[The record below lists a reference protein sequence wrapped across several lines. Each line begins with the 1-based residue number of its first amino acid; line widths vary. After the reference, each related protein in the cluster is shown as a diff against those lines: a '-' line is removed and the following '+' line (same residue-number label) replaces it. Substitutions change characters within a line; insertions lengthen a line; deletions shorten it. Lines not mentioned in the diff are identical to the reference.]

1 MNALTWKRLL
11 PVVAAVA
18 LFYALC
24 LAYFTPVME
33 GKGLVQ
39 HDIKQWKGMAQE
51 VNEHRD
57 ATGEEALWT
66 GSMFSGMPS
75 YQIMVKWTANLLSV
89 VDDAFHGFLPRPA
102 NFLFLYLLGMYV
114 LLRILKVDPW
124 LSVVGAIAFAFSS
137 YFFVILPAGH
147 TSKANAIGYMPLVFG
162 AMYLLYRGDKWT
174 GAALLA
180 LFLGLEVMMNHVQ
193 ITYYLAMLLVL
204 FGLSEAARAF
214 REKALPDFAMRS
226 GLGAV
231 AVVLALVCNMGMLW
245 STVEYG
251 KYSTRGKSELTI
263 LPDGSKDEGL
273 RTAGL
278 DRDYVTQYSYGKQES
293 FTFLVPDAKGG
304 SSSMIGNGP
313 EVANADP
320 RLRQNIAQMNR
331 YWGDQYSTAGPQY
344 GGAIILVLMLLLL
357 LQAEGRDRWWI
368 LGSVILLA
376 VQVGIANAAPFDELD
391 NTVAVMGIKASL
403 LAGVLLIIY
412 LIAGLVLMRDGLV
425 YALFSA
431 LLLTLM
437 LSWGRNHMPLT
448 DFFLEHVPGYDKFR
462 SVTMILVVLSLA
474 VSVLA
479 VLYVDR
485 LLKARNATGAAWDK
499 LMEKR
504 AMIGVGSVLVLL
516 LAFGLAPDSLFSFVS
531 DQEKAMLTQQAE
543 SSPEMES
550 QVALFV
556 DNLKEVRIGIFTAD
570 VWRSF
575 AFVLGAGILLLL
587 FGRKVVGS
595 TVFIAGLGAL
605 ILLDQ
610 WTVDKRY
617 MHNEKE
623 KGRYAQWADLD
634 ELNKP
639 FVPTA
644 ADKAILEAE
653 WNPQAEEAHK
663 AVLARLKE
671 EKQQESGANKVVKA
685 DEELAARFQS
695 LRRHNGGYRVLTL
708 NNPFNSTQV
717 SYFHRSLGGYHGAKL
732 KRYQELIEFQLGAAM
747 QRVGDLLQSGT
758 SLPQIDSLL
767 AKEGVLNMLN
777 TRYLIY
783 NPERA
788 PIRNTNALGAAWF
801 VDEVKWQQNAD
812 AEIMA
817 LSAFDPARTAL
828 VDERYRSIIGDAPV
842 TADPSASA
850 ELTAYETNKLTYTVR
865 SQAGGVV
872 VFSEIWYGPDW
883 QASIDGQPVEHARVD
898 YVLRGLR
905 VPAGEHEV
913 VFSIHSKPFHSS
925 RPYMMAASAL
935 VLLLALGALVRE
947 ARSALRKE

>member
-1 MNALTWKRLL
+1 MSTIPWKRLV
-11 PVVAAVA
+11 PVLAALA

-24 LAYFTPVME
+24 LTYFSPVLE
-33 GKGLVQ
+33 GKGLDQ

-66 GSMFSGMPS
+66 GSMFSGMPA

-162 AMYLLYRGDKWT
+162 ALYLLYRGDKWT
-174 GAALLA
+174 GASLLA
-180 LFLGLEVMMNHVQ
+180 LFLGLEVMVNHVQ
-193 ITYYLAMLLVL
+193 ITYYLAFLLLLFVL
-204 FGLSEAARAF
+204 AEVVRAF
-214 REKALPDFAMRS
+214 REKALPEFAIRS
-226 GLGAV
+226 GLGVVAV
-231 AVVLALVCNMGMLW
+231 ALALVSNLGMLW

-263 LPDGSKDEGL
+263 LPDGTKDEGL

-293 FTFLVPDAKGG
+293 LTFLVPDAKGG
-304 SSSMIGNGP
+304 FSSMIGNGP
-313 EVANADP
+313 EVAKADP

-331 YWGDQYSTAGPQY
+331 YWGDQLSTAGPQY
-344 GGAIILVLMLLLL
+344 AGAIIVVLMLLLL
-357 LQAEGRDRWWI
+357 LQAQGRDRWWI
-368 LGSVILLA
+368 AGAVVLLLL
-376 VQVGIANAAPFDELD
+376 QVGIANAAPFNELD
-391 NTVAVMGIKASL
+391 NAVQVMGIKASL
-403 LAGVLLIIY
+403 LAGGLLLIY
-412 LIAGLVLMRDGLV
+412 LAAGLVLMRDSLL
-425 YALFSA
+425 YTLFSA

-448 DFFLEHVPGYDKFR
+448 DFFLDHVPGYDKFR

-474 VSVLA
+474 VSVMA
-479 VLYVDR
+479 TLYVDR
-485 LLKARNATGAAWDK
+485 LLKNGGWDK
-499 LMEKR
+499 VMEKR
-504 AMIGVGSVLVLL
+504 AMIGVGAVLVLL
-516 LAFGLAPDSLFSFVS
+516 LAFGIAPDKLFSFVS
-531 DQEKAMLTQQAE
+531 DQERAMLTQQAAD
-543 SSPEMES
+543 SPEMADRIS
-550 QVALFV
+550 LFV
-556 DNLKEVRIGIFTAD
+556 DSLKEVRIGIFTAD

-575 AFVLGAGILLLL
+575 AFVLGIGILLFL
-587 FGRKVVGS
+587 FGRKVVGR
-595 TVFIAGLGAL
+595 TVLLVGLGAL
-605 ILLDQ
+605 VLLDQ

-617 MHNEKE
+617 MHNEKD
-623 KGRYAQWADLD
+623 KGRYVQWADLD
-634 ELNKP
+634 DLNKP
-639 FVPTA
+639 FTPTA
-644 ADKAILEAE
+644 SDKAILEAE
-653 WNPQAEEAHK
+653 WNPAAEEAHQ
-663 AVLARLKE
+663 AVVARLKE
-671 EKQQESGANKVVKA
+671 EKKAKSGANKVLKA

-695 LRRHNGGYRVLTL
+695 LRRHNGGYRVLSL

-732 KRYQELIEFQLGAAM
+732 KRYQELIEFQLGGAM
-747 QRVGDLLQSGT
+747 QRIGGLLQSGT
-758 SLPQIDSLL
+758 SMAQVDSLL

-777 TRYLIY
+777 TRYIVY
-783 NPERA
+783 NPERP
-788 PIRNTNALGAAWF
+788 PILNTHAMGAAWF
-801 VDEVKWQQNAD
+801 VDQVQWEKDAD

-817 LSAFDPARTAL
+817 LGDFDPARTAL
-828 VDERYRSIIGDAPV
+828 VDERYRSVIGDAPV
-842 TADPSASA
+842 TPDPSASA
-850 ELTAYETNKLTYTVR
+850 ELISYRTNALTYKVR

-883 QASIDGQPVEHARVD
+883 HATLDGQPVEHARVD
-898 YVLRGLR
+898 HVLRGLR

-913 VFSIHSKPFHSS
+913 VFSIHSKPFHTS

-935 VLLLALGALVRE
+935 VLLLALGALARQ
-947 ARSALRKE
+947 ARSAWRKE

>member
-1 MNALTWKRLL
+1 MSTIPWKRLV
-11 PVVAAVA
+11 PVLAALA

-24 LAYFTPVME
+24 LTYFSPVLE
-33 GKGLVQ
+33 GKGLDQ

-66 GSMFSGMPS
+66 GSMFSGMPA

-137 YFFVILPAGH
+137 YFFVIFPAGH

-162 AMYLLYRGDKWT
+162 ALYLLYRGDKWT
-174 GAALLA
+174 GASLLA
-180 LFLGLEVMMNHVQ
+180 LFLGLEVMVNHVQ
-193 ITYYLAMLLVL
+193 ITYYLAFLLLLFVL
-204 FGLSEAARAF
+204 AEVVRAF
-214 REKALPDFAMRS
+214 REKALPEFAIRS
-226 GLGAV
+226 GLGVVAV
-231 AVVLALVCNMGMLW
+231 ALALVSNLGMLW

-263 LPDGSKDEGL
+263 LPDGTKDEGL

-293 FTFLVPDAKGG
+293 LTFLVPDAKGG
-304 SSSMIGNGP
+304 FSSMIGNGP
-313 EVANADP
+313 EVAKADP

-331 YWGDQYSTAGPQY
+331 YWGDQLSTAGPQY
-344 GGAIILVLMLLLL
+344 AGAIIVVLMLLLL
-357 LQAEGRDRWWI
+357 LQAQGRDRWWI
-368 LGSVILLA
+368 AGAVVLLLL
-376 VQVGIANAAPFDELD
+376 QVGIANAAPFNELD
-391 NTVAVMGIKASL
+391 NAVQVMGIKASL
-403 LAGVLLIIY
+403 LAGGLLLIY
-412 LIAGLVLMRDGLV
+412 LAAGLVLMRDSLL
-425 YALFSA
+425 YTLFSA

-448 DFFLEHVPGYDKFR
+448 DFFLDHVPGYDKFR

-474 VSVLA
+474 VSVMA
-479 VLYVDR
+479 TLYVDR
-485 LLKARNATGAAWDK
+485 LLKNGGWDK
-499 LMEKR
+499 VMEKR
-504 AMIGVGSVLVLL
+504 AMIGVGAVLVLL
-516 LAFGLAPDSLFSFVS
+516 LAFGIAPDKLFSFVS
-531 DQEKAMLTQQAE
+531 DQERAMLTQQAAD
-543 SSPEMES
+543 SPEMADRIS
-550 QVALFV
+550 LFV
-556 DNLKEVRIGIFTAD
+556 DSLKEVRIGIFTAD

-575 AFVLGAGILLLL
+575 AFVLGIGILLFL
-587 FGRKVVGS
+587 FGRKVVGR
-595 TVFIAGLGAL
+595 TVLLVGLGAL
-605 ILLDQ
+605 VLLDQ

-617 MHNEKE
+617 MHNEKD
-623 KGRYAQWADLD
+623 KGRYVQWADLD
-634 ELNKP
+634 DLNKP
-639 FVPTA
+639 FTPTA
-644 ADKAILEAE
+644 SDKAILEAE
-653 WNPQAEEAHK
+653 WNPAAEEAHQ
-663 AVLARLKE
+663 AVVARLKE
-671 EKQQESGANKVVKA
+671 EKKAKSGANKVLKA

-695 LRRHNGGYRVLTL
+695 LRRHNGGYRVLSL

-732 KRYQELIEFQLGAAM
+732 KRYQELIEFQLGGAM
-747 QRVGDLLQSGT
+747 QRIGGLLQSGT
-758 SLPQIDSLL
+758 SMAQVDSLL

-777 TRYLIY
+777 TRYIVY
-783 NPERA
+783 NPERP
-788 PIRNTNALGAAWF
+788 PILNTHAMGAAWF
-801 VDEVKWQQNAD
+801 VDQVQWEKDAD

-817 LSAFDPARTAL
+817 LGDFDPARTAL
-828 VDERYRSIIGDAPV
+828 VDERYRSVIGDAPV
-842 TADPSASA
+842 TPDPSASA
-850 ELTAYETNKLTYTVR
+850 ELISYRTNALTYKVR

-883 QASIDGQPVEHARVD
+883 HATLDGQPVEHARVD
-898 YVLRGLR
+898 HVLRGLR

-913 VFSIHSKPFHSS
+913 VFSIHSKPFHTS

-935 VLLLALGALVRE
+935 VLLLALGALARQ
-947 ARSALRKE
+947 ARSAWRKE

>member
-1 MNALTWKRLL
+1 MSTIPWKRLV
-11 PVVAAVA
+11 PVLAALA

-24 LAYFTPVME
+24 LTYFSPVLD
-33 GKGLVQ
+33 GKGLDQ

-66 GSMFSGMPS
+66 GSMFSGMPA

-114 LLRILKVDPW
+114 LLRILRVDPW

-162 AMYLLYRGDKWT
+162 ALYLLYRGDKWT
-174 GAALLA
+174 GASLLA
-180 LFLGLEVMMNHVQ
+180 LFLGLEVMVNHVQ
-193 ITYYLAMLLVL
+193 ITYYLAFLLLLFVL
-204 FGLSEAARAF
+204 AEAVRAF
-214 REKALPDFAMRS
+214 REKALPEFAIRS
-226 GLGAV
+226 GLGVVAV
-231 AVVLALVCNMGMLW
+231 ALALVSNLGMLW

-263 LPDGSKDEGL
+263 LPDGAKDEGL

-304 SSSMIGNGP
+304 FSSMIGNGP
-313 EVANADP
+313 EVAKADP

-331 YWGDQYSTAGPQY
+331 YWGDQLSTAGPQY
-344 GGAIILVLMLLLL
+344 AGAIIVVLMLLLL
-357 LQAEGRDRWWI
+357 LQAQGRDRWWI
-368 LGSVILLA
+368 AGAVLLLLL
-376 VQVGIANAAPFDELD
+376 QVGIANAAPFNELD
-391 NTVAVMGIKASL
+391 NGVQVMGIKASL
-403 LAGVLLIIY
+403 LAGGLLLIY
-412 LIAGLVLMRDGLV
+412 LAAGLVLMRDGLL
-425 YALFSA
+425 YTLFSA

-448 DFFLEHVPGYDKFR
+448 DFFLDHVPGYDKFR

-474 VSVLA
+474 VSVMA
-479 VLYVDR
+479 TLYVDR
-485 LLKARNATGAAWDK
+485 LLKNGGWDK
-499 LMEKR
+499 VMEKR
-504 AMIGVGSVLVLL
+504 AMIGVGAVLVLL
-516 LAFGLAPDSLFSFVS
+516 LAFGVAPDKLFSFVS
-531 DQEKAMLTQQAE
+531 EQERAMLTQQAAD
-543 SSPEMES
+543 SPEMADRIS
-550 QVALFV
+550 LFV
-556 DNLKEVRIGIFTAD
+556 DALKEVRIGIFTAD

-575 AFVLGAGILLLL
+575 AFVLGIGILLFL
-587 FGRKVVGS
+587 FGRKVVGR
-595 TVFIAGLGAL
+595 TVLLVGLGAL
-605 ILLDQ
+605 VLLDQ

-617 MHNEKE
+617 MHNEKD
-623 KGRYAQWADLD
+623 KGRYVQWADLD
-634 ELNKP
+634 VLNKP
-639 FVPTA
+639 FTPTPS
-644 ADKAILEAE
+644 DKAILEAE
-653 WNPQAEEAHK
+653 WNPAAEEAHQ
-663 AVLARLKE
+663 AVVARLKE
-671 EKQQESGANKVVKA
+671 EKKAKSGANKVLKA

-695 LRRHNGGYRVLTL
+695 LRRHNGGYRVLSL

-732 KRYQELIEFQLGAAM
+732 KRYQELIEFQLGGAM
-747 QRVGDLLQSGT
+747 QRIGGLLQSGT
-758 SLPQIDSLL
+758 SMAQVDSLL

-777 TRYLIY
+777 TRYIVY
-783 NPERA
+783 NPERP
-788 PIRNTNALGAAWF
+788 PILNTHAMGAAWF
-801 VDEVKWQQNAD
+801 VDQVQWEKDAD

-817 LSAFDPARTAL
+817 LGSFDPARTAL
-828 VDERYRSIIGDAPV
+828 VDERYRAVIGDAPV
-842 TADPSASA
+842 TPDPSASA
-850 ELTAYETNKLTYTVR
+850 ELISYRTNALTYKVR

-883 QASIDGQPVEHARVD
+883 HATLDGQPLEHARVD

-905 VPAGEHEV
+905 VPGGEHEV
-913 VFSIHSKPFHSS
+913 VFSVHSKPFHTS

-935 VLLLALGALVRE
+935 VLLLALGALVRQ
-947 ARSALRKE
+947 ARSAWRKE

>member
-1 MNALTWKRLL
+1 MNSIPWKRLV
-11 PVVAAVA
+11 PVLGAVA
-18 LFYALC
+18 LFYALT
-24 LAYFTPVME
+24 LTYFCPVLE

-89 VDDAFHGFLPRPA
+89 ADDAFHGFLPRPA

-214 REKALPDFAMRS
+214 RAKALPDFALRS
-226 GLGAV
+226 GLGMV
-231 AVVLALVCNMGMLW
+231 AVGLALLCNLGMLW
-245 STVEYG
+245 STLEYG
-251 KYSTRGKSELTI
+251 KYSTRGRSELTI
-263 LPDGSKDEGL
+263 LPGGAKDEGL

-293 FTFLVPDAKGG
+293 FTFLVPDTKGG
-304 SSSMIGNGP
+304 ATGMIGNGS
-313 EVANADP
+313 EVSKADP

-344 GGAIILVLMLLLL
+344 AGAIVVVLMLLLL
-357 LQAEGRDRWWI
+357 LQAEGRDRWW
-368 LGSVILLA
+368 LAGAVIFLLL
-376 VQVGIANAAPFDELD
+376 QVGIANAAPFDELD
-391 NTVAVMGIKASL
+391 NTVQVMGIKASL
-403 LAGVLLIIY
+403 LAGGLLILY
-412 LIAGLVLMRDGLV
+412 LLAGLVLVRDGLL
-425 YALFSA
+425 YALFSV
-431 LLLTLM
+431 LLLTLL

-462 SVTMILVVLSLA
+462 SVTMILVVFSLA
-474 VSVLA
+474 VPVMA
-479 VLYVDR
+479 MLYLDR
-485 LLKARNATGAAWDK
+485 LLKSGGWDK
-499 LMEKR
+499 VMEKR
-504 AMIGVGSVLVLL
+504 AMIGVGAVLVLL
-516 LAFGLAPDSLFSFVS
+516 LAMAVVPNSLFSFVS
-531 DQEKAMLTQQAE
+531 DQEKAMLTEQAE
-543 SSPEMES
+543 SAPGMES
-550 QVALFV
+550 QIALFV

-575 AFVLGAGILLLL
+575 AFVLAAGILLFL
-587 FGRKVVGS
+587 FGRKLVGR
-595 TVFIAGLGAL
+595 VILIAGLGFL
-605 ILLDQ
+605 VLLDM
-610 WTVDKRY
+610 WVVDKRY

-623 KGRYAQWADLD
+623 RGRYEQWADLD

-639 FVPTA
+639 FVPTV

-653 WNPQAEEAHK
+653 WNPTLEADHK
-663 AVLARLKE
+663 AVVARLKE
-671 EKQQESGANKVVKA
+671 DRQKESGAAKVLKA
-685 DEELAARFQS
+685 DEELASRFIS
-695 LRRHNGGYRVLTL
+695 LRRNTDGYRVLSL

-732 KRYQELIEFQLGAAM
+732 KRYQELIEFQLGSAM
-747 QRVGDLLQSGT
+747 QRLSDQLQGGT
-758 SLPQIDSLL
+758 SLPRIDSLL

-783 NPERA
+783 NPERP
-788 PIRNTNALGAAWF
+788 PIRNSNALGAAWF
-801 VDEVKWQQNAD
+801 VDEVKWEPNAD

-817 LSAFDPARTAL
+817 LTGLDPARTAL
-828 VDERYRSIIGDAPV
+828 VDERYRATLGDAAI
-842 TADPSASA
+842 TIDPSASA
-850 ELTAYETNKLTYTVR
+850 ELTNYATNKLTYKVR

-883 QASIDGQPVEHARVD
+883 QATIDGKPVEHVRAD
-898 YVLRGLR
+898 YVLRALR
-905 VPAGEHEV
+905 VPPGEHEV
-913 VFSIHSKPFHSS
+913 VFSVHSRPFHGS
-925 RPYMMAASAL
+925 RPYMMAASIL

-947 ARSALRKE
+947 ARAALRQG

>member
-1 MNALTWKRLL
+1 MSTIPWKRLV
-11 PVVAAVA
+11 PVLAALA

-24 LAYFTPVME
+24 LTYFSPVLE
-33 GKGLVQ
+33 GKGLDQ

-66 GSMFSGMPS
+66 GSMFSGMPA

-162 AMYLLYRGDKWT
+162 ALYLLYRGDKWT
-174 GAALLA
+174 GASLLA
-180 LFLGLEVMMNHVQ
+180 LFLGLEVMVNHVQ
-193 ITYYLAMLLVL
+193 ITYYLAFLLLLFVL
-204 FGLSEAARAF
+204 AEVVRAF
-214 REKALPDFAMRS
+214 REKALPEFAIRS
-226 GLGAV
+226 GLGVVAV
-231 AVVLALVCNMGMLW
+231 ALALVSNLGMLW

-263 LPDGSKDEGL
+263 LPDGTKDEGL

-293 FTFLVPDAKGG
+293 LTFLVPDAKGG
-304 SSSMIGNGP
+304 FSSMIGNGP
-313 EVANADP
+313 EVAKADP

-331 YWGDQYSTAGPQY
+331 YWGDQLSTAGPQY
-344 GGAIILVLMLLLL
+344 AGAIIVVLMLLLL
-357 LQAEGRDRWWI
+357 LQAQGRDRWWI
-368 LGSVILLA
+368 AGAVVLLLL
-376 VQVGIANAAPFDELD
+376 QVGIANAAPFNELD
-391 NTVAVMGIKASL
+391 NAVQVMGIKASL
-403 LAGVLLIIY
+403 LAGGLLLIY
-412 LIAGLVLMRDGLV
+412 LAAGLVLMRDSLL
-425 YALFSA
+425 YTLFSA

-448 DFFLEHVPGYDKFR
+448 DFFLDHVPGYDKFR

-474 VSVLA
+474 VSVMA
-479 VLYVDR
+479 TLYVDR
-485 LLKARNATGAAWDK
+485 LLKNGGWDK
-499 LMEKR
+499 EMEKR
-504 AMIGVGSVLVLL
+504 AMIGVGAVLVLL
-516 LAFGLAPDSLFSFVS
+516 LAFGIAPDKLFSFVS
-531 DQEKAMLTQQAE
+531 DQERAMLTQQAAD
-543 SSPEMES
+543 SPEMADRIS
-550 QVALFV
+550 LFV
-556 DNLKEVRIGIFTAD
+556 DSLKEVRIGIFTAD

-575 AFVLGAGILLLL
+575 AFVLGIGILLFL
-587 FGRKVVGS
+587 FGRKVVGR
-595 TVFIAGLGAL
+595 TVLLVGLGAL
-605 ILLDQ
+605 VLLDQ

-617 MHNEKE
+617 MHNEKD
-623 KGRYAQWADLD
+623 KGRYVQWADLD
-634 ELNKP
+634 DLNKP
-639 FVPTA
+639 FTPTA
-644 ADKAILEAE
+644 SDKAILEAE
-653 WNPQAEEAHK
+653 WNPAAEEAHQ
-663 AVLARLKE
+663 AVVARLKE
-671 EKQQESGANKVVKA
+671 EKKAKSGANKVLKA

-695 LRRHNGGYRVLTL
+695 LRRHNGGYRVLSL

-732 KRYQELIEFQLGAAM
+732 KRYQELIEFQLGGAM
-747 QRVGDLLQSGT
+747 QRIGGLLQSGT
-758 SLPQIDSLL
+758 SMAQVDSLL

-777 TRYLIY
+777 TRYIVY
-783 NPERA
+783 NPERP
-788 PIRNTNALGAAWF
+788 PILNTHAMGAAWF
-801 VDEVKWQQNAD
+801 VDQVQWEKDAD

-817 LSAFDPARTAL
+817 LGDFDPARTAL
-828 VDERYRSIIGDAPV
+828 VDERYRSVIGDAPV
-842 TADPSASA
+842 TPDPSASA
-850 ELTAYETNKLTYTVR
+850 ELISYRTNALTYKVR

-883 QASIDGQPVEHARVD
+883 HATLDGQPVEHARVD
-898 YVLRGLR
+898 HVLRGLR

-913 VFSIHSKPFHSS
+913 VFSIHSKPFHTS

-935 VLLLALGALVRE
+935 VLLLALGALARQ
-947 ARSALRKE
+947 ARSAWRKE

>member
-1 MNALTWKRLL
+1 MNALPWKRLL
-11 PVVAAVA
+11 PALAAVA
-18 LFYALC
+18 FFYALC
-24 LAYFTPVME
+24 LTYFSPVLE
-33 GKGLVQ
+33 GKGLDQ

-51 VNEHRD
+51 INEHRD

-66 GSMFSGMPS
+66 GSMFSGMPA
-75 YQIMVKWTANLLSV
+75 YQIMVKWTANLLSW
-89 VDDAFHGFLPRPA
+89 VDGAFHGFLPRPA

-174 GAALLA
+174 GASLLA

-193 ITYYLAMLLVL
+193 ITYYLAMLLGL
-204 FGLSEAARAF
+204 FGLAEAARAF
-214 REKALPDFAMRS
+214 REKTLPDFALRS
-226 GLGAV
+226 GLGVV
-231 AVVLALVCNMGMLW
+231 AVGLALVCNLGMLW

-263 LPDGSKDEGL
+263 LPDGSKDDGL

-304 SSSMIGNGP
+304 FSSVIGNGP
-313 EVANADP
+313 EVAKADP
-320 RLRQNIAQMNR
+320 RLRENVAQMNR
-331 YWGDQYSTAGPQY
+331 YWGDQLSTAGPQY
-344 GGAIILVLMLLLL
+344 AGAIIVVLMLLLL

-368 LGSVILLA
+368 AGSVLLLLL
-376 VQVGIANAAPFDELD
+376 QVGIANAAPFNELD
-391 NTVAVMGIKASL
+391 NTVQVMGIKASL
-403 LAGVLLIIY
+403 LAGALLIIY
-412 LIAGLVLMRDGLV
+412 LIAGLVLMRDSLV

-479 VLYVDR
+479 MLYVDR
-485 LLKARNATGAAWDK
+485 LLKNGGWDK
-499 LMEKR
+499 VMEKR
-504 AMIGVGSVLVLL
+504 TLIGVGSVLVLL
-516 LAFGLAPDSLFSFVS
+516 LAFAVMPDNFFSFVS
-531 DQEKAMLTQQAE
+531 DQERAMLTQQAE
-543 SSPEMES
+543 DSPEMAERIS
-550 QVALFV
+550 LFV
-556 DNLKEVRIGIFTAD
+556 DSLKDVRIGIFTAD

-575 AFVLGAGILLLL
+575 AFVLGIGILLFL
-587 FGRKVVGS
+587 FGRKMVGR
-595 TVFIAGLGAL
+595 TVFIAGLGL
-605 ILLDQ
+605 LVLLDQ

-623 KGRYAQWADLD
+623 KGRYVQWADLA

-644 ADKAILEAE
+644 TDKAILEAE
-653 WNPQAEEAHK
+653 WNPAAEEAHK
-663 AVLARLKE
+663 AVVARLKE
-671 EKQQESGANKVVKA
+671 EKQKESGANKVLKA

-695 LRRHNGGYRVLTL
+695 LRRHNGGHRVLTL

-732 KRYQELIEFQLGAAM
+732 KRYQELIEFQIGGAM
-747 QRVGDLLQSGT
+747 QRIGGLLQSGT

-767 AKEGVLNMLN
+767 AKESVLNMLN
-777 TRYLIY
+777 TRYIIY
-783 NPERA
+783 NPERP

-801 VDEVKWQQNAD
+801 VDEVQWEKDAD

-817 LSAFDPARTAL
+817 LGSFDPARTAL
-828 VDERYRSIIGDAPV
+828 VDERYRAVIGDAPL
-842 TADPSASA
+842 TPDPSASV
-850 ELTAYETNKLTYTVR
+850 ELTDYATNKLTYTVR

-883 QASIDGQPVEHARVD
+883 HATIDGQPVEHARAD
-898 YVLRGLR
+898 YVLRALR
-905 VPAGEHEV
+905 VPAGDHKVEFH
-913 VFSIHSKPFHSS
+913 IRSKPFHTSG
-925 RPYMMAASAL
+925 PYMTAASAL
-935 VLLLALGALVRE
+935 VLLLALGALWRE
-947 ARSALRKE
+947 ARAALRKE

>member
-1 MNALTWKRLL
+1 
-11 PVVAAVA
+11 
-18 LFYALC
+18 
-24 LAYFTPVME
+24 
-33 GKGLVQ
+33 
-39 HDIKQWKGMAQE
+39 
-51 VNEHRD
+51 
-57 ATGEEALWT
+57 
-66 GSMFSGMPS
+66 
-75 YQIMVKWTANLLSV
+75 
-89 VDDAFHGFLPRPA
+89 
-102 NFLFLYLLGMYV
+102 
-114 LLRILKVDPW
+114 
-124 LSVVGAIAFAFSS
+124 
-137 YFFVILPAGH
+137 
-147 TSKANAIGYMPLVFG
+147 MPLVFG

-313 EVANADP
+313 EVAKADP

-376 VQVGIANAAPFDELD
+376 LQVGIANAAPFDELD

-403 LAGVLLIIY
+403 LAGTLLIIY
-412 LIAGLVLMRDGLV
+412 LIAGLVLVRDGLV

-431 LLLTLM
+431 LLVTLL

-474 VSVLA
+474 VAVLA

-485 LLKARNATGAAWDK
+485 LLKARSATGAAWDK

-504 AMIGVGSVLVLL
+504 AMVGVGSVLVLL
-516 LAFGLAPDSLFSFVS
+516 LAFGMAPDSLFSFVS

-543 SSPEMES
+543 SSPQMES
-550 QVALFV
+550 QVAMFV
-556 DNLKEVRIGIFTAD
+556 ENLKEVRIGIFTAD

-575 AFVLGAGILLLL
+575 AFVLGAGILLFL
-587 FGRKVVGS
+587 FGRKVVGG
-595 TVFIAGLGAL
+595 TVFVAGLGL
-605 ILLDQ
+605 LVLLDQ
-610 WTVDKRY
+610 VTVAKRY
-617 MHNEKE
+617 MHNEKD
-623 KGRYAQWADLD
+623 KGRYVQWADLD

-653 WNPQAEEAHK
+653 WDPSMQEAHIHLMDRK
-663 AVLARLKE
+663 RS
-671 EKQQESGANKVVKA
+671 SGLVSRFIKP
-685 DEELAARFQS
+685 DEELSARFGT
-695 LRRHNGGYRVLTL
+695 LRRNTNGYRVLSL

-732 KRYQELIEFQLGAAM
+732 KRYQELIEFHLGAAM
-747 QRVGDLLQSGT
+747 QRVGNLLQSGT
-758 SLPQIDSLL
+758 SMPQIDSLL
-767 AKEGVLNMLN
+767 AEEGVLNMLN

-783 NPERA
+783 NPERP

-801 VDEVKWQQNAD
+801 VDEVKWQQDAD

-828 VDERYRSIIGDAPV
+828 VDERYRPVIGDAPLSP
-842 TADPSASA
+842 DPSASA
-850 ELTAYETNKLTYTVR
+850 ELASYETNRLTYNVR

-883 QASIDGQPVEHARVD
+883 QASIDGQPVDHARVD

-913 VFSIHSKPFHSS
+913 VFSIHSKPFHTS

>member
-1 MNALTWKRLL
+1 MNAFPWKRLL

-18 LFYALC
+18 FFYALT
-24 LAYFTPVME
+24 LTYFSPVLE

-57 ATGEEALWT
+57 GTGEEALWT
-66 GSMFSGMPS
+66 GSMFGGMPS

-124 LSVVGAIAFAFSS
+124 LSIVGAVAFAFSS
-137 YFFVILPAGH
+137 YYFVILPAGH

-162 AMYLLYRGDKWT
+162 AMYLLYRGDKWL

-214 REKALPDFAMRS
+214 REKALPEFALRS
-226 GLGAV
+226 GLGIV
-231 AVVLALVCNMGMLW
+231 AVGLALLCNMGMLW

-313 EVANADP
+313 ELAKADP
-320 RLRQNIAQMNR
+320 RLRQNLAQMNR

-344 GGAIILVLMLLLL
+344 AGAIIVVLMLLLL

-368 LGSVILLA
+368 LGSVLLIM

-403 LAGVLLIIY
+403 LAGALLIIY

-448 DFFLEHVPGYDKFR
+448 DFFLEYVPGYDKFR
-462 SVTMILVVLSLA
+462 SVTMILVVLSLSAA
-474 VSVLA
+474 VMA

-485 LLKARNATGAAWDK
+485 LLKARSASEAGWDK
-499 LMEKR
+499 PTEKR

-531 DQEKAMLTQQAE
+531 DQEKVMLTEQAE
-543 SSPEMES
+543 SSPQMEA
-550 QVALFV
+550 QIAMFV

-575 AFVLGAGILLLL
+575 AFVLGAGILLFL
-587 FGRKVVGS
+587 FGRKVIGS
-595 TVFIAGLGAL
+595 AVFLAGLGVL
-605 ILLDQ
+605 VLLDQ

-623 KGRYAQWADLD
+623 KGRYEQWVDLD
-634 ELNKP
+634 ELDKP
-639 FVPTA
+639 FAPTE
-644 ADKAILEAE
+644 ADKAILQAE
-653 WNPQAEEAHK
+653 WTPALEQAHQP
-663 AVLARLKE
+663 VLARLKA
-671 EKQQESGANKVVKA
+671 EKQERRGANKVLKA
-685 DEELAARFQS
+685 DEELAARFGT
-695 LRRHNGGYRVLTL
+695 LRRNTDGYRVLSL

-732 KRYQELIEFQLGAAM
+732 KRYQELIEFQLGPAM
-747 QRVGDLLQSGT
+747 QRVGALLQSGT

-783 NPERA
+783 NAERA

-801 VDEVKWQQNAD
+801 VDEVKWQPDAD

-817 LSAFDPARTAL
+817 LSDFDPSRTAL
-828 VDERYRSIIGDAPV
+828 VDERYRATIGDAPI
-842 TADPSASA
+842 TTDPSASA
-850 ELTAYETNKLTYTVR
+850 ELTNYTTNRLTYNVR
-865 SQAGGVV
+865 SKAGGVV

-883 QASIDGQPVEHARVD
+883 HATIDGKPVEHARVD

-905 VPAGEHEV
+905 VPAGDHEI

-925 RPYMMAASAL
+925 RAYMLAASAL
-935 VLLLALGALVRE
+935 VLLLAVGALVRA
-947 ARSALRKE
+947 ARAALRKG

>member
-1 MNALTWKRLL
+1 MNNLPWKRLL
-11 PVVAAVA
+11 PVVVAVA
-18 LFYALC
+18 FFYALC
-24 LAYFTPVME
+24 LTYFSPVLD

-51 VNEHRD
+51 INEHRD

-66 GSMFSGMPS
+66 GSMFSGMPA
-75 YQIMVKWTANLLSV
+75 YQIMVKWTANLLLV

-124 LSVVGAIAFAFSS
+124 LSVVGAVAFAFSS

-193 ITYYLAMLLVL
+193 ITYYLSMLLVL
-204 FGLSEAARAF
+204 FGLAEAARAV
-214 REKALPDFAMRS
+214 RAKALPDFAMRS
-226 GLGAV
+226 GLGVV
-231 AVVLALVCNMGMLW
+231 AVGLALLCNLGMLW
-245 STVEYG
+245 STLEYG

-263 LPDGSKDEGL
+263 LPGGAKDEGL

-293 FTFLVPDAKGG
+293 FTFLVPDTKGG
-304 SSSMIGNGP
+304 ATGMIGNGA
-313 EVANADP
+313 EVAKADP

-344 GGAIILVLMLLLL
+344 AGAIIVVLMLLLL
-357 LQAEGRDRWWI
+357 LQAEGRDRWWVA
-368 LGSVILLA
+368 GSLVFILL
-376 VQVGIANAAPFDELD
+376 QVGIANAAPFDELD
-391 NTVAVMGIKASL
+391 NTVQVMGIKASL
-403 LAGVLLIIY
+403 LAGALLIIY
-412 LIAGLVLMRDGLV
+412 LLAGLVLVSDGLL

-431 LLLTLM
+431 LLLTLL

-462 SVTMILVVLSLA
+462 SVTMILVVLALA
-474 VSVLA
+474 VPVMAMQYL
-479 VLYVDR
+479 DR
-485 LLKARNATGAAWDK
+485 LLKSGGWDK
-499 LMEKR
+499 VMEKR
-504 AMIGVGSVLVLL
+504 AMIGVGAVLVLL
-516 LAFGLAPDSLFSFVS
+516 LAMAVTPDNLFSFIS
-531 DQEKAMLTQQAE
+531 DQEKAMLTEQAE
-543 SSPEMES
+543 SSPGMES
-550 QVALFV
+550 QIALFV

-575 AFVLGAGILLLL
+575 AFVLAAGILLFL
-587 FGRKVVGS
+587 FGRKVVGR
-595 TVFIAGLGAL
+595 VVLIAGLGVL
-605 ILLDQ
+605 VLLDQ
-610 WTVDKRY
+610 WVVDKRY

-623 KGRYAQWADLD
+623 RGRYVQWADLD
-634 ELNKP
+634 ELSKP
-639 FVPTA
+639 FAPTE

-653 WNPQAEEAHK
+653 WKPGMDEAHQ
-663 AVLARLKE
+663 AVVARLKE
-671 EKQQESGANKVVKA
+671 ERQHESGAARMLKP
-685 DEELAARFQS
+685 DEELAARFGT
-695 LRRHNGGYRVLTL
+695 LRRNTDGYRVLTL
-708 NNPFNSTQV
+708 NNPFNSAQV

-732 KRYQELIEFQLGAAM
+732 KRYQELIEFQLAPAM
-747 QRVGDLLQSGT
+747 QRVGALLQSGT
-758 SLPQIDSLL
+758 SLPEIDSLL
-767 AKEGVLNMLN
+767 GRESVLNMLN

-783 NPERA
+783 NPERP

-801 VDEVKWQQNAD
+801 VDEVKWEPNAD

-817 LSAFDPARTAL
+817 LGAFDPARTAL
-828 VDERYRSIIGDAPV
+828 VDERYKAALGDAAI
-842 TADPSASA
+842 TTDPSASA
-850 ELTAYETNKLTYTVR
+850 EMTAYETNRLTYTVR
-865 SQAGGVV
+865 SSAGGVV

-883 QASIDGQPVEHARVD
+883 QVTIDGQPAEHVRAD
-898 YVLRGLR
+898 YVLRALR

-913 VFSIHSKPFHSS
+913 VFRIHSKPFHDS
-925 RPYMMAASAL
+925 RPVMLAASLL
-935 VLLLALGALVRE
+935 VLLLALGALFRE
-947 ARSALRKE
+947 ARAALRQG